1 MKISRSVLNRQQLKS
16 SEGEFI
22 WELEN
27 SYELSPKLSELI
39 LNTAKECLLR
49 DHSLKEGQIEVR
61 VIEIE
66 ERSGKA
72 LEKMEK
78 KRVRLTVDNGL
89 EDLEILQAN
98 GRIEL
103 RQIRIER
110 ITEEAIEQSGV
121 LSQED
126 LGKYLGCTVRT
137 IQRDIKEIKRRGI
150 DVVTRGYLHNIG
162 RGQTHKVKIIG
173 MYLDGQTYSEI
184 RQKTRHSFGAIKR
197 YLANFVKVMMS
208 QSRGIRRVKEIS
220 MVTGLSEVLVKQYIE
235 LRKEINKD
243 KTRRDNLKLLLIRS
257 SYREGIKKR
266 TKSYSKP
273 LAAMIGGLS

>member
-1 MKISRSVLNRQQLKS
+1 
-16 SEGEFI
+16 
-22 WELEN
+22 
-27 SYELSPKLSELI
+27 
-39 LNTAKECLLR
+39 
-49 DHSLKEGQIEVR
+49 
-61 VIEIE
+61 
-66 ERSGKA
+66 
-72 LEKMEK
+72 
-78 KRVRLTVDNGL
+78 
-89 EDLEILQAN
+89 
-98 GRIEL
+98 
-103 RQIRIER
+103 
-110 ITEEAIEQSGV
+110 
-121 LSQED
+121 
-126 LGKYLGCTVRT
+126 
-137 IQRDIKEIKRRGI
+137 
-150 DVVTRGYLHNIG
+150 
-162 RGQTHKVKIIG
+162 